1 MDSIILRSAADGA
14 ALRHNHMAGRRG
26 LAWALLG
33 ASAAFAAEAGV
44 EDRRWCRYATD
55 HFELVT
61 DLSQRQSV
69 ALLLSLDRFRTAAYA
84 LLPGRPLDPPATPRL
99 LVFKRSQD
107 FAGLFELPANIV
119 GFAQPSLQQSLLAFG
134 PDRNGRHLD
143 AFAYH
148 EYTHFLL
155 RSRAMLNLPI
165 WYEEGLATYLASLD
179 VDGAGQVTL
188 GRGPH
193 ALMRFLLKQPR
204 TPLEQVVNER
214 LRMDWQRH
222 DLSNVYTL
230 AWGMVRFLHH
240 AKRADGSRY
249 AEDVGAMLEAID
261 HGATTADA
269 LHDQVGIGRGD
280 LRSHM
285 RTYFDA
291 QDDRAARVFRFAVG
305 DYEPPTLDRDCLTAA
320 AARLA
325 LADAVAPH
333 QPATATALYDSILKR
348 DPDHVGA
355 LLGRSRVAEG
365 TATALV
371 YAERALAA
379 AADDADVQVRMAQLG
394 LARCQSDRAACV
406 ESLGEAASFY
416 HRALEAD
423 GNRADAAYGLGLLYL
438 YGGHPQDALEHLLGA
453 HFRAP
458 WSPRINFHL
467 GRAYQRVGET
477 VKARQHLNKTVFWH
491 PDAAW
496 RERARQ
502 ALMELAS
509 DVDDANAEQ
518 PRPSATPAAVDAD

>member
-1 MDSIILRSAADGA
+1 
-14 ALRHNHMAGRRG
+14 MAGRFRAG
-26 LAWALLG
+26 LALFA
-33 ASAAFAAEAGV
+33 ASAAFVAHAGV

-61 DLSQRQSV
+61 DLSQRQAV
-69 ALLLSLDRFRTAAYA
+69 ALLLSLDRFRSAAYA

-107 FAGLFELPANIV
+107 FAGLFEFPANIV

-204 TPLEQVVNER
+204 TPLEHVVQER

-240 AKRADGSRY
+240 AKRPDGSRY
-249 AEDVGAMLEAID
+249 AEDVGAMLNAID

-269 LHDQVGIGRGD
+269 LRDHVGIAHGD
-280 LRSHM
+280 LRRHM
-285 RTYFDA
+285 RAYFDA
-291 QDDRAARVFRFAVG
+291 QDDRAARVFRFAMG
-305 DYEPPTLDRDCLTAA
+305 DYAPPTIDRDCLGAV

-333 QPATATALYDSILKR
+333 QQAKAAALYDFILGR
-348 DPDHVGA
+348 DPAHVGA
-355 LLGRSRVAEG
+355 LLGHSRIAEDAAG
-365 TATALV
+365 ALV
-371 YAERALAA
+371 YARRALAA

-394 LARCQSDRAACV
+394 LARCQSGDAPCA
-406 ESLGEAASFY
+406 ESLGEAAAFY
-416 HRALEAD
+416 HRALEA

-438 YGGHPQDALEHLLGA
+438 YGGRARDALEHLLAA

-458 WSPRINFHL
+458 WSPRLNFHL
-467 GRAYQRVGET
+467 GRAYQRLGET

-496 RERARQ
+496 RERAKR
-502 ALMELAS
+502 ALDELAGDVE
-509 DVDDANAEQ
+509 DVDAAPSQ
-518 PRPSATPAAVDAD
+518 PPEPPAGADAD